1 MTSPINLFLGINLLH
16 YRYLIAPRRARG
28 IIPSRPSRGVPSAL
42 ENPEPGIPFNKFRGW
57 QVDRCPMGLVTL
69 GQLEKLRSSHHAL
82 WQSNSACWKNLESPH
97 SIDFRNP
104 NKGHM
109 SPLLRKADDQCAHV
123 VSGCGNNG
131 KGKGRYGQRRKW
143 DHHGMAEA
151 RHDEGPF

>member
-82 WQSNSACWKNLESPH
+82 WQSNSACWKNLESH

-131 KGKGRYGQRRKW
+131 KGEREIWSTPEMGSSRDGRSP
-143 DHHGMAEA
+143 A
-151 RHDEGPF
+151 